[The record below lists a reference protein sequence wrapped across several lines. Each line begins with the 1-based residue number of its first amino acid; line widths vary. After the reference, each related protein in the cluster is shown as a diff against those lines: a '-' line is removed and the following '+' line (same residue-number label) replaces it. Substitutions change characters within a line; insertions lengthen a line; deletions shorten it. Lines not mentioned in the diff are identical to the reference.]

1 MKPALKEQVK
11 NTPLSPGVYIYRDV
25 DGAVLYVG
33 KAKQLRKRVR
43 QYFAGTR
50 DKRTALFVPLI
61 DSVETIVAGSEKEAL
76 LLERTLIKRYRPPFN
91 VDLKDDKSYPCFRIT
106 VKEKYPRIEITR
118 RITRD
123 GSLYFGPFTDA
134 GAARRTLVW
143 LEKAFPLRRCRGG
156 NPGGRGRPSRPCL
169 DHQMGRC
176 LGPCSGRVDPE
187 RYGKIVQEL
196 VDFLKGKE
204 ARVVKELETR
214 MAVASRE
221 LMFEEA
227 ASLRDRIHAIRTVLE
242 KQDVVGKYDEEMDVL
257 GFASSGETG
266 VVTCLFI
273 RSGTLVGRSDT
284 FVTGVIDQ
292 DQALDAFIAQRYRE
306 GVLVPPRIL
315 LPVGIEFGSVHEEQL
330 TEIAGKKVRI
340 HAPSRGRGVRL
351 VKLAEQNAL
360 QALKEKI
367 QLNKNA
373 DTVSTEIARALKL
386 PVPPRKIEGVDIS
399 HTAGKGTYGSVV
411 SWEGGA
417 LVKERYRLY
426 KVDGEVAPGDD
437 YAALAKV
444 LERRF
449 TGTAADSLPDPDL
462 LLIDG
467 GRGQL
472 AKARKVMEEHNM
484 KHIPLASIS
493 KGKAAAKRNQS
504 SARDEVHI
512 PERMNPVR
520 LHLHSSALRL
530 LQLMRDEAH
539 RFAVSTHRKSRG
551 KKDLLSSL
559 DGIEGV
565 GPARRSA
572 LLNRFRSVEE
582 IRAAPVEDIASVK
595 GMNRAVA
602 HRVKENLQ

>member
-1 MKPALKEQVK
+1 LKSELKKQIR
-11 NTPLSPGVYIYRDV
+11 NIPLSPGVYIYRDV

-33 KAKQLRKRVR
+33 KAKQLRKRIR
-43 QYFAGTR
+43 QYFTGTT
-50 DKRTALFVPLI
+50 DKKTALFVPLI
-61 DSVETIVAGSEKEAL
+61 ENVETIVAGSEKEAL

-91 VDLKDDKSYPCFRIT
+91 IDMKDDKSYPCFRIT
-106 VKEKYPRIEITR
+106 VKEEFPRFEITR

-134 GAARRTLVW
+134 GAARKTLVW
-143 LEKAFPLRRCRGG
+143 LEKAFPLRRCRGE
-156 NPGGRGRPSRPCL
+156 NPGGRGRPGRPCL

-187 RYGKIVQEL
+187 RYGQIVQEL
-196 VDFLKGKE
+196 VDFLKGKGSK
-204 ARVVKELETR
+204 VVKELESR
-214 MAVASRE
+214 MAVAASE
-221 LMFEEA
+221 HLFEEA

-284 FVTGVIDQ
+284 VVTGAVDQ
-292 DQALDAFIAQRYRE
+292 DQALDAFIARRYRE
-306 GVLVPPRIL
+306 GILVPPRIL
-315 LPVGIEFGSVHEEQL
+315 LPGTIEFGSVHEEYL
-330 TEIAGKKVRI
+330 SEIAGKKIRI

-351 VKLAEQNAL
+351 VQLAEQNARE
-360 QALKEKI
+360 ALKEKI
-367 QLNKNA
+367 QLSKDA
-373 DTVSTEIARALKL
+373 DAVSTEIGRALKL
-386 PVPPRKIEGVDIS
+386 PVSPLKIECVDIS

-411 SWEGGA
+411 SWERGS

-426 KVDGEVAPGDD
+426 KVVENVAPGDD
-437 YAALAKV
+437 YAALAQV

-449 TGTAADSLPDPDL
+449 TGTTAHSLPDPQL

-472 AKARKVMEEHNM
+472 ARAKKVLEERGIV
-484 KHIPLASIS
+484 HIPLASIS
-493 KGKAAAKRNQS
+493 KGKAAARKNQG

-512 PERMNPVR
+512 PERMNPVK
-520 LHLHSSALRL
+520 LPVHSDALRL

-539 RFAVSTHRKSRG
+539 RFAISTHRKSRG
-551 KKDLLSSL
+551 KTDLLSSL

-572 LLNRFRSVEE
+572 LLNRFRSIDE

-602 HRVKENLQ
+602 NKVKESLQ